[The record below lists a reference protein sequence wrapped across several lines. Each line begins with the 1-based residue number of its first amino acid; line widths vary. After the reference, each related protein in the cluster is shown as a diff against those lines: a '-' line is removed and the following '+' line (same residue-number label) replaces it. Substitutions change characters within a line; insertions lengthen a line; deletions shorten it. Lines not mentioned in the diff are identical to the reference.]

1 MRDEIQSIQISGAT
15 AEKEMEKFKSQKLP
29 LARIKK
35 IMKSD
40 EEVRMIS
47 AETPIVF
54 AKACE
59 MFITEMT
66 IKGYYNSE
74 KSERKTLQR
83 KDIAAAIARTETYD
97 FLIDTIPRKE
107 LE

>member
-1 MRDEIQSIQISGAT
+1 MKDEIHAIKLDGPNVNYQEI
-15 AEKEMEKFKSQKLP
+15 MEQFKQQKLP

-47 AETPIVF
+47 AEAPILF

-59 MFITEMT
+59 MFIAEMT
-66 IKGYYNSE
+66 IKGYYNAE
-74 KSERKTLQR
+74 KLERKTL
-83 KDIAAAIARTETYD
+83 
-97 FLIDTIPRKE
+97 
-107 LE
+107 